1 MNWIKTINKK
11 IIRLQPATTN
21 KQNKTKQKLWL
32 DDDPFWLFLL
42 GMRERNRTQTQITD
56 CIQITFIF
64 ALAKKW
70 AQFDWFIHFLW
81 MLIVFQISGNHW
93 FLIIYIYTGYNSM
106 LAWKKFQAYA
116 NISGINNQTN
126 DRRKDT
132 TSTKFWIMSEKK
144 NKFVLIP

>member
-70 AQFDWFIHFLW
+70 AQFDWFIHFSLNADRVSNIW
-81 MLIVFQISGNHW
+81 QSLISNY
-93 FLIIYIYTGYNSM
+93 LYIHRIQFDVG
-106 LAWKKFQAYA
+106 LKKV
-116 NISGINNQTN
+116 SSL
-126 DRRKDT
+126 REH
-132 TSTKFWIMSEKK
+132 FWYKQPNEWQKK
-144 NKFVLIP
+144 RHHFHKILNYVGKKE

>member
-32 DDDPFWLFLL
+32 DDDPFCLFLL

-70 AQFDWFIHFLW
+70 AQFDWFIHFSLNADRVSNIW
-81 MLIVFQISGNHW
+81 QSLISNY
-93 FLIIYIYTGYNSM
+93 LYIHRIQFDVGLEKVSSSRQHFWYKQPNE
-106 LAWKKFQAYA
+106 WQKKRHHFHKILNYV
-116 NISGINNQTN
+116 G
-126 DRRKDT
+126 
-132 TSTKFWIMSEKK
+132 KK
-144 NKFVLIP
+144 E

>member
-70 AQFDWFIHFLW
+70 AQFDWFIHFSLNADRVSNIW
-81 MLIVFQISGNHW
+81 QSLISNY
-93 FLIIYIYTGYNSM
+93 LYTPDTIRCWLEKVSSSREHFWYKQPNE
-106 LAWKKFQAYA
+106 WQKKRHHFHKILNYV
-116 NISGINNQTN
+116 G
-126 DRRKDT
+126 
-132 TSTKFWIMSEKK
+132 EKE
-144 NKFVLIP
+144 

>member
-64 ALAKKW
+64 ALAKTW
-70 AQFDWFIHFLW
+70 AQFDWFIHFSLNADRVSNIW
-81 MLIVFQISGNHW
+81 QSLISNY
-93 FLIIYIYTGYNSM
+93 LYIHRIQFDVG
-106 LAWKKFQAYA
+106 LKKVSSSRQH
-116 NISGINNQTN
+116 
-126 DRRKDT
+126 
-132 TSTKFWIMSEKK
+132 FWYKQPNEWQKKRHHFHKILNYVGEKE
-144 NKFVLIP
+144 

>member
-42 GMRERNRTQTQITD
+42 GMREWERERNRTQTQITD

-70 AQFDWFIHFLW
+70 AQFDWFIHFSLNADRVSNIW
-81 MLIVFQISGNHW
+81 QSLISNY
-93 FLIIYIYTGYNSM
+93 LYIHRIQFDVG
-106 LAWKKFQAYA
+106 LKKVSSSRQH
-116 NISGINNQTN
+116 
-126 DRRKDT
+126 
-132 TSTKFWIMSEKK
+132 FWYKQPNEWQKKRHHFHKILNYVGEKE
-144 NKFVLIP
+144 